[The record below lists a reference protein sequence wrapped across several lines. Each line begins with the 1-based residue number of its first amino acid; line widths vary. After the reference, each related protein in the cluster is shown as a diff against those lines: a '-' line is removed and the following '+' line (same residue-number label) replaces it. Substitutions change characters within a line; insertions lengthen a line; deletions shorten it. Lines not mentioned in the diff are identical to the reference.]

1 MKKVIL
7 VTGASSGI
15 GREIA
20 KQFLNKD
27 YFLILSGRNKEG
39 FDYTKDKKNVEVV
52 IGDITKSE
60 TRKKIK
66 ELIVNKYK
74 RLDILINNAGITF
87 VQPFE
92 DNKEDELLKL
102 FEISLKT
109 PILLTHDLYETMK
122 AQKTGTIVFI
132 NSSAGKQGYPNHTMY
147 SAMKFGLNGFSQSL
161 RLEAKK
167 HGIRVISVHPGGVN
181 TTMYSNAKIKPDVTQ
196 YMDPKKL
203 AEVIVYLSETSDL
216 SPDEITINRISK

>member
-1 MKKVIL
+1 MKKIAL

-20 KQFLNKD
+20 KLLLQKK
-27 YFLILSGRNKEG
+27 YQLILSGRNKEG
-39 FDYTKDKKNVEVV
+39 FNYVSGKSNVD
-52 IGDITKSE
+52 IILGDITQKEIRNRLIE
-60 TRKKIK
+60 TVKKNNHID
-66 ELIVNKYK
+66 L
-74 RLDILINNAGITF
+74 LINNAGITF

-92 DNKEDELLKL
+92 DNTEEDLVKL

-109 PILLTHDLYETMK
+109 PILLTHGLYEMMK
-122 AQKTGTIVFI
+122 TQQNGTIVFI

-167 HGIRVISVHPGGVN
+167 YGIRVLSVHPGGVN
-181 TTMYSNAKIKPDVTQ
+181 TTMYKNAKIQPDVNQ
-196 YMDPKKL
+196 YMSPTKL
-203 AEVIVYLSETSDL
+203 AEVIVYLAETEEL
-216 SPDEITINRISK
+216 SPDEIAINRISK